1 MERTPEEAAL
11 GALGLAGI
19 CCETLRVIR
28 SRPPAFPFL
37 FGVVITLSL
46 SLLVHVAA
54 SRALFS
60 DAVAATCDTSGAGF
74 VRIAANWASFTF
86 AEAAILCVI
95 VLQSLVSTTFS
106 VLSVAS
112 GYSGFAPDA
121 ERDARAVARDLRQ
134 VPRFFS
140 RFLVSVFRGDS
151 RLAARLIRT
160 GLSVA
165 ARVAVTSCVAFP
177 LLLGYTAILAVVAA
191 LTHLPRPALLVV
203 GGTAFLAGEAHVGA
217 VWRVACVLSVMED
230 GARGFHA
237 IHGSDELLAG
247 AGKFW
252 AAAAV
257 FTTLDGCAVAAQLA
271 FGALVVEDRM
281 GVGVWVRV
289 ALGVAL
295 AAVLWAAVMAG
306 LVAQVVVYFVCKRC
320 CQRPDGTAEK
330 SLADVGRRGRA
341 TATRSRTRR

>member
-1 MERTPEEAAL
+1 MEHPPEEAAL
-11 GALGLAGI
+11 GTLGLAG
-19 CCETLRVIR
+19 ETLRVIR
-28 SRPPAFPFL
+28 SRPPGFPFL

-46 SLLVHVAA
+46 SLLAHVAA
-54 SRALFS
+54 SRALFL
-60 DAVAATCDTSGAGF
+60 DAVASNMTGAGF
-74 VRIAANWASFTF
+74 VRLAANWAPFIL
-86 AEAAILCVI
+86 AEAAILSAL

-106 VLSVAS
+106 VLSVAAV
-112 GYSGFAPDA
+112 YSGFAADA

-165 ARVAVTSCVAFP
+165 ARVAVTSCVAVP
-177 LLLGYTAILAVVAA
+177 LLLGYTAILAAVAAA
-191 LTHLPRPALLVV
+191 LTQTQLPRPALLVV
-203 GGTAFLAGEAHVGA
+203 GGTAYLAGAAHIGA
-217 VWRVACVLSVMED
+217 VWRVACVLSAMED

-237 IHGSDELLAG
+237 IHGSDELLG
-247 AGKFW
+247 SAGKFW
-252 AAAAV
+252 AAAGV

-271 FGALVVEDRM
+271 FGALVVDDAM
-281 GVGVWVRV
+281 GLGVWGRV

-306 LVAQVVVYFVCKRC
+306 LVAQVVVYFACKRC
-320 CQRPDGTAEK
+320 CENPDGTAEK
-330 SLADVGRRGRA
+330 GLADVGRKGP
-341 TATRSRTRR
+341 TSRTGKRR